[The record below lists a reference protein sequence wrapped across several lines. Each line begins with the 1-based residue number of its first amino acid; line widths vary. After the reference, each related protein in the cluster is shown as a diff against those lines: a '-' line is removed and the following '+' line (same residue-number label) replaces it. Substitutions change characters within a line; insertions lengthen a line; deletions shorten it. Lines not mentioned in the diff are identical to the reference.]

1 MSHTLE
7 AAGVLL
13 ASGSAAAALLLP
25 PSPRRS
31 LAMLVA
37 LALIPV
43 LLLGNQWH
51 SSAIS
56 DLRDHPARL
65 ATAIVIAA
73 AIAISLALIIRSRPI
88 LMPLALIAALPF
100 RIPLHAGGDQANL
113 LVPLYLVLAG
123 AVLATAWRQWNDRAS
138 LVADDPEQDSAASSA
153 GDARVGDPRRPQAKA
168 EDGGGVPRGR
178 TRGLSAAS
186 LLPKLLV
193 AAIVLYALQSLY
205 SEDFSRALQNAAFF
219 YVPFALLYTLLADC
233 RWDRRLLAAALAVVV
248 AEGVVFALVGFVEYA
263 TRHLLWNHE
272 VITSNDF
279 HTYFRVNSLFWDPNI
294 YGRFMALVVTALA
307 AALLWAE
314 RERTAI
320 LAVGAG
326 GVLFL
331 GLASTYSQS
340 SFIALLAGLAVLAA
354 LRWSLRWTVLACGGA
369 VLVTLALVLA
379 AGTSLKIDLSKV
391 NSDTS
396 GRANLISGGVHL
408 FGDRPLQGYGAGSF
422 GAAYRNHRSHHRAA
436 VTVSHTEPITVGAEQ
451 GLIGLTL
458 YAALLI
464 TAFATLLGGA
474 RTLMPGLRS
483 PPGRAHD
490 AWLVAA
496 RAAVLAAFTALIVHT
511 LFYAGF
517 LEDPATW
524 VLLAIGASL
533 AVASS
538 SGERLEAGS
547 AAPVTAAA
555 LPAR

>member
-7 AAGVLL
+7 AAGVLV

-43 LLLGNQWH
+43 LLFGNQWH
-51 SSAIS
+51 TSAIS

-65 ATAIVIAA
+65 AAAIVIAA
-73 AIAISLALIIRSRPI
+73 AIAASLALIFRSRPF
-88 LMPLALIAALPF
+88 LLPLALIAALPF

-123 AVLATAWRQWNDRAS
+123 AVLATAWKQWQEGR
-138 LVADDPEQDSAASSA
+138 
-153 GDARVGDPRRPQAKA
+153 
-168 EDGGGVPRGR
+168 DGESVHRDR
-178 TRGLSAAS
+178 TRSQAATS
-186 LLPKLLV
+186 LLPKLL
-193 AAIVLYALQSLY
+193 ALAIALYAIQSLY
-205 SEDFSRALQNAAFF
+205 SEDFSRALQNTAFF

-233 RWDRRLLAAALAVVV
+233 RWDRRLLGAALAVVV

-294 YGRFMALVVTALA
+294 YGRFMALVITALA

-320 LAVGAG
+320 LALGAG
-326 GVLFL
+326 AVLFL

-354 LRWSLRWTVLACGGA
+354 LRWSLRWTMLACGGA

-379 AGTSLKIDLSKV
+379 AGASLKIDLSKV

-396 GRANLISGGVHL
+396 GRANLVSGGVHL
-408 FGDRPLQGYGAGSF
+408 FGDRPLEGYGAGSF

-436 VTVSHTEPITVGAEQ
+436 VTVSHTEPVTVGAEQ
-451 GLIGLTL
+451 GLIGLSIYL
-458 YAALLI
+458 ALLI
-464 TAFATLLGGA
+464 TAFATLLGGT
-474 RTLMPGLRS
+474 RTLMPGLRG

-490 AWLVAA
+490 PWLVAA

-533 AVASS
+533 AAAPG
-538 SGERLEAGS
+538 SGQRLEAGS
-547 AAPVTAAA
+547 ATPATAAA